1 MQGAKTSPGSHNQGD
16 MPMLYRRLLIV
27 ALPAAVLLAA
37 APPALADTPAQLDQQ
52 LRATA
57 KVPTGLG
64 LARQQ
69 LGDGDL
75 TTALASVERVIILD
89 PLNAEARLLHA
100 SLLCRLDD
108 RSGSQT
114 EFDPMR
120 GHDLPDKL
128 WREETAPCE
137 EPQPGVGR

>member
-1 MQGAKTSPGSHNQGD
+1 M
-16 MPMLYRRLLIV
+16 RCRLLLVI
-27 ALPAAVLLAA
+27 ALIGVSA
-37 APPALADTPAQLDQQ
+37 PALADTPAQLDPQ

-57 KVPTGLG
+57 KVPSGLG
-64 LARQQ
+64 LVRQQ
-69 LGDGDL
+69 LRDGDL
-75 TTALASVERVIILD
+75 TLALATVERVIILD

-108 RSGSQT
+108 RPGSQT

-137 EPQPGVGR
+137 EPQVGAAR

>member
-1 MQGAKTSPGSHNQGD
+1 MHNRIC
-16 MPMLYRRLLIV
+16 LSLLAIG
-27 ALPAAVLLAA
+27 LGLAAV
-37 APPALADTPAQLDQQ
+37 PALADTPQQLDSQ

-57 KVPTGLG
+57 RVPSGLG
-64 LARQQ
+64 LVRQ
-69 LGDGDL
+69 LLRDGDL
-75 TTALASVERVIILD
+75 TGALATVERVIILD

-120 GHDLPDKL
+120 GHNVPDKM
-128 WREETAPCE
+128 WRDQTAPCDE
-137 EPQPGVGR
+137 NKGAGQ

>member
-1 MQGAKTSPGSHNQGD
+1 MQHRICLS
-16 MPMLYRRLLIV
+16 LL
-27 ALPAAVLLAA
+27 AMGLGLAAV
-37 APPALADTPAQLDQQ
+37 PARADTPQQLDSQ

-57 KVPTGLG
+57 RVPSGLG
-64 LARQQ
+64 LVRQ
-69 LGDGDL
+69 LLRDGDL
-75 TTALASVERVIILD
+75 TGALATVERVIILD

-120 GHDLPDKL
+120 GHNVPDKM
-128 WREETAPCE
+128 WRDQTAPCDE
-137 EPQPGVGR
+137 NKGAGQ

>member
-1 MQGAKTSPGSHNQGD
+1 
-16 MPMLYRRLLIV
+16 MLYRHLLV
-27 ALPAAVLLAA
+27 AALPAAVLLAA
-37 APPALADTPAQLDQQ
+37 ALPALADTPPQLDQQ

-57 KVPTGLG
+57 KVPSGLG
-64 LARQQ
+64 LVRQQ
-69 LGDGDL
+69 LRDGDL
-75 TTALASVERVIILD
+75 TGALASAERVIILD

-137 EPQPGVGR
+137 EARPGADR

>member
-1 MQGAKTSPGSHNQGD
+1 MR
-16 MPMLYRRLLIV
+16 YRHLFTI
-27 ALPAAVLLAA
+27 ALFGTA
-37 APPALADTPAQLDQQ
+37 APAFADTPAQLDQQ

-57 KVPTGLG
+57 KLPTGLG
-64 LARQQ
+64 LVRQQ

-75 TTALASVERVIILD
+75 TGALASVERVIILD

-108 RSGSQT
+108 RPGSQT

-120 GHDLPDKL
+120 GHDLPEKL
-128 WREETAPCE
+128 WREETAHCE
-137 EPQPGVGR
+137 EPQAGAPR

>member
-1 MQGAKTSPGSHNQGD
+1 MRYRHLFMIALLGAASP
-16 MPMLYRRLLIV
+16 V
-27 ALPAAVLLAA
+27 
-37 APPALADTPAQLDQQ
+37 LADTPAQLDRQ
-52 LRATA
+52 LRETA
-57 KVPTGLG
+57 KVPTGLA
-64 LARQQ
+64 LVRQQ

-75 TTALASVERVIILD
+75 TGALASVERVIILD

-108 RSGSQT
+108 RPGSQT

-120 GHDLPDKL
+120 GHDLPEKL

-137 EPQPGVGR
+137 EPQPGGSQ

>member
-1 MQGAKTSPGSHNQGD
+1 MQGAKTSPGSHSQGD
-16 MPMLYRRLLIV
+16 PPMPNRHLLMLALLG
-27 ALPAAVLLAA
+27 AMPAAS
-37 APPALADTPAQLDQQ
+37 PPALADTPAQLDQQ
-52 LRATA
+52 LRETA

-64 LARQQ
+64 LVRRQ
-69 LGDGDL
+69 LADGDL
-75 TTALASVERVIILD
+75 TGALASVERVIILD

-108 RSGSQT
+108 RPGSQT

-128 WREETAPCE
+128 WQEETAPCE
-137 EPQPGVGR
+137 EPQAGAGR

>member
-1 MQGAKTSPGSHNQGD
+1 MRH
-16 MPMLYRRLLIV
+16 RLLIIA
-27 ALPAAVLLAA
+27 ALLGASAPAF
-37 APPALADTPAQLDQQ
+37 ADTPGQLDLQ

-57 KVPTGLG
+57 KVPSGLG
-64 LARQQ
+64 LVRQQ
-69 LGDGDL
+69 LRDGDL
-75 TTALASVERVIILD
+75 TGALATVERVIILD

-120 GHDLPDKL
+120 GHDLPDQM
-128 WREETAPCE
+128 WRDETSHCE
-137 EPQPGVGR
+137 EPKPGAGR

>member
-1 MQGAKTSPGSHNQGD
+1 
-16 MPMLYRRLLIV
+16 V
-27 ALPAAVLLAA
+27 
-37 APPALADTPAQLDQQ
+37 LADTPAQLDRQ
-52 LRATA
+52 LRETA
-57 KVPTGLG
+57 KVPTGLA
-64 LARQQ
+64 LVRQQ

-75 TTALASVERVIILD
+75 TGALASVERVIILD

-108 RSGSQT
+108 RPGSQT

-120 GHDLPDKL
+120 GHDLPEKL

-137 EPQPGVGR
+137 EPQSGGSQ

>member
-1 MQGAKTSPGSHNQGD
+1 MQGAKKSPGSRSQGD

-27 ALPAAVLLAA
+27 ALLGA
-37 APPALADTPAQLDQQ
+37 APPALADTTAQLDQQ

-64 LARQQ
+64 LVRRQ
-69 LGDGDL
+69 LADGDL
-75 TTALASVERVIILD
+75 TGALASVERVIILD

-108 RSGSQT
+108 RPGSQT

-120 GHDLPDKL
+120 GHDLPEKL

-137 EPQPGVGR
+137 EPQPGADR

>member
-1 MQGAKTSPGSHNQGD
+1 M
-16 MPMLYRRLLIV
+16 RCRLLIV
-27 ALPAAVLLAA
+27 IALLGVSA
-37 APPALADTPAQLDQQ
+37 PALADTLAQLDPQ
-52 LRATA
+52 LRATG
-57 KVPTGLG
+57 KVPSGLG
-64 LARQQ
+64 LVRQQ
-69 LGDGDL
+69 LRDGDL
-75 TTALASVERVIILD
+75 TMALATVERVIILD

-108 RSGSQT
+108 RPGSQT

-137 EPQPGVGR
+137 DPQAGAAR